1 MTSSADTDSTGPDI
15 VAETLRRVRA
25 RGFSEKDA
33 QEVEAEMKAEFG
45 GQRVRIP
52 KRKKHPSPEQRKAI
66 FDEAIGCTDSDKEI
80 TSRHGISRRSLY
92 NYIKR
97 AGQ

>member
-1 MTSSADTDSTGPDI
+1 VTSSAETDGTGPDI
-15 VAETLRRVRA
+15 VAETLREARA
-25 RGFSEKDA
+25 CGLTEEDMQKI
-33 QEVEAEMKAEFG
+33 ELKMKAKYG
-45 GQRVRIP
+45 GLRVRIP

-66 FDEAIGCTDSDKEI
+66 FDEAISSTESDEDI

-97 AGQ
+97 GGQ